1 VSKKPRQAPAAPKV
15 VRNEVAARYRTGQE
29 AKVRRALAPFGTLDT
44 YPAQRMVVLT
54 RAPGITSTAAAAAL
68 DELRRLKLVEFVT
81 PVLRDPDTNTRQ
93 VLTDEIVVRMKPGR
107 TRRTLAALGAPHGIA
122 IARQNEFE
130 PSQYIVTVAEPSGT
144 QTLDVARSLDSSDE
158 VEFAS
163 PNFLTQVK
171 R

>member
-1 VSKKPRQAPAAPKV
+1 VSKKARQAPPAPKV

-29 AKVRRALAPFGTLDT
+29 AKVRRALAPLGTLET
-44 YPAQRMVVLT
+44 YPTQRMVVLK
-54 RAPGITSTAAAAAL
+54 RAPGITSTVAQAAL
-68 DELRRLKLVEFVT
+68 DELRRQKVVEFVT

-93 VLTDEIVVRMKPGR
+93 VLTNEIVVRMKPGR

-144 QTLDVARSLDSSDE
+144 QTLDVAKSLDSSDE

-163 PNFLTQVK
+163 PNFLTEIK